1 MKKAL
6 PSLGR
11 WLVNLFL
18 VLALLLAAAVWLP
31 EAFHMRAYV
40 VKSSS
45 MEPAIRVG
53 SIIYLR
59 PYREDEPVCP
69 GDIVSFP
76 AGGAMVTH
84 RIVSVNQE
92 EKTAVS
98 YGYANKLCDPDT
110 VPLSAIEGKVEFHLP
125 LVGYLLLR
133 K

>member
-53 SIIYLR
+53 R
-59 PYREDEPVCP
+59 GDGDAQDCFGEPGRENGRNERRC
-69 GDIVSFP
+69 
-76 AGGAMVTH
+76 
-84 RIVSVNQE
+84 
-92 EKTAVS
+92 K
-98 YGYANKLCDPDT
+98 
-110 VPLSAIEGKVEFHLP
+110 
-125 LVGYLLLR
+125 
-133 K
+133 

>member
-59 PYREDEPVCP
+59 PYGEDERVCRVY
-69 GDIVSFP
+69 IVSFP
-76 AGGAMVTH
+76 GGGALVTH
-84 RIVSVNQE
+84 RIVSVN
-92 EKTAVS
+92 
-98 YGYANKLCDPDT
+98 L
-110 VPLSAIEGKVEFHLP
+110 
-125 LVGYLLLR
+125 
-133 K
+133 